1 MKNESSPLAEPL
13 IFLGLGRKK
22 ESGEVGYF
30 LLGSEVYITVLK
42 TLWKM
47 FKTPQGEWIEGVTA
61 LL

>member
-1 MKNESSPLAEPL
+1 M
-13 IFLGLGRKK
+13 IFLGFGAKK
-22 ESGEVGYF
+22 RRAEEVGYF